1 MDDLAE
7 LQALLGAVQ
16 KQETKNRL
24 NERNCRELLVKLIQK
39 DFVQV
44 RRACVR
50 RGLVLT
56 AGSLARVRVLT
67 AHQSVPA
74 RSAFP
79 LEKVWSHCQ
88 HRRGQPHDFTHFR
101 HVVQRSC
108 SVDSSGPG
116 DMITNFLQL

>member
-56 AGSLARVRVLT
+56 AGSLALVRVRENARWGPRT
-67 AHQSVPA
+67 ALRVYAS
-74 RSAFP
+74 
-79 LEKVWSHCQ
+79 
-88 HRRGQPHDFTHFR
+88 
-101 HVVQRSC
+101 
-108 SVDSSGPG
+108 
-116 DMITNFLQL
+116 

>member
-39 DFVQV
+39 EFVEV

-56 AGSLARVRVLT
+56 ASSLARVRVRENASWGPRT
-67 AHQSVPA
+67 ALRVYAS
-74 RSAFP
+74 
-79 LEKVWSHCQ
+79 
-88 HRRGQPHDFTHFR
+88 
-101 HVVQRSC
+101 
-108 SVDSSGPG
+108 
-116 DMITNFLQL
+116 

>member
-39 DFVQV
+39 EFVEV

-50 RGLVLT
+50 RGL
-56 AGSLARVRVLT
+56 SSPLARLRVC
-67 AHQSVPA
+67 ACA
-74 RSAFP
+74 RTRAGAR
-79 LEKVWSHCQ
+79 ERHCACT
-88 HRRGQPHDFTHFR
+88 PHD
-101 HVVQRSC
+101 
-108 SVDSSGPG
+108 
-116 DMITNFLQL
+116 

>member
-39 DFVQV
+39 EFVEV

-56 AGSLARVRVLT
+56 AGALLRTTGAVHRTSAP
-67 AHQSVPA
+67 VPFMA
-74 RSAFP
+74 A
-79 LEKVWSHCQ
+79 
-88 HRRGQPHDFTHFR
+88 
-101 HVVQRSC
+101 SC
-108 SVDSSGPG
+108 RLHSG
-116 DMITNFLQL
+116 

>member
-1 MDDLAE
+1 LERKNEAAMDDLAE

-39 DFVQV
+39 EFIEV

-56 AGSLARVRVLT
+56 AGSLARVRVC
-67 AHQSVPA
+67 ACA
-74 RSAFP
+74 RTRAGAR
-79 LEKVWSHCQ
+79 ERHCACT
-88 HRRGQPHDFTHFR
+88 PHD
-101 HVVQRSC
+101 
-108 SVDSSGPG
+108 
-116 DMITNFLQL
+116 